1 MNKKFY
7 NQWKIKN
14 FHVLKQTIIIKYTIK
29 DIKLTG
35 YFNKNKRK
43 RNNNYWNKNKEL
55 KVNHFSA
62 KLSVHHKETT
72 GSQYKDGREKLMIS

>member
-14 FHVLKQTIIIKYTIK
+14 YHVPKQTIIIKYTIK

-35 YFNKNKRK
+35 CFNKRK
-43 RNNNYWNKNKEL
+43 RNNNYLNKDKEL
-55 KVNHFSA
+55 KVNHFSV

-72 GSQYKDGREKLMIS
+72 GSQYKDNKEKLMIS